1 MNFWEIKLAA
11 TCVLITILAI
21 FAYVGY
27 EHEGNKTG
35 MEWCAHITSLCMIAL
50 LFLALWCIWGPYRYG
65 FK

>member
-11 TCVLITILAI
+11 TCVPITILAI

-35 MEWCAHITSLCMIAL
+35 MEWRARINSLCMSAL
-50 LFLALWCIWGPYRYG
+50 LFLALWCIWGPYRYE